1 MTTISLTSNPVPNT
15 FDRRWPIQFLLGHHH
30 NVIAK
35 ISYRKC
41 YGGRGRSLSS
51 LPLIHCES
59 KVIPIWTYTYF
70 SEFFS
75 DFLISYR
82 MLGFSIWHYLSCL
95 LWSVF
100 FFPLSFFTQLGFKCK
115 FPVHVMKC
123 DFGLFFQL
131 IFLLNL
137 LLWWLILISGEKK
150 VLISAFFSFIH
161 SLLLSFFL

>member
-100 FFPLSFFTQLGFKCK
+100 FSPSL
-115 FPVHVMKC
+115 
-123 DFGLFFQL
+123 
-131 IFLLNL
+131 FLLNWVL
-137 LLWWLILISGEKK
+137 NVNFQYMLWNVTLVCFFNWFSCWTYYCGDWYWLVVKRRC
-150 VLISAFFSFIH
+150 
-161 SLLLSFFL
+161 